1 MDFREH
7 EIGFREA
14 DRRYAELKR
23 QLDAGTMSIEEF
35 DAQRQRLMVQDG
47 EGRWW
52 AKSRK
57 TGEWHYH
64 DDTAWVRA
72 TPPGYQPPLTSPAE
86 SMPDRRSRFEQGE
99 RFSSSQ
105 TTLPGGAPIQ
115 DRNTEKQR
123 RGVLRWIII
132 AAGLL
137 AAAGVVVWVLVPG
150 ISGGPPLEESPGS
163 VPGYALIKHVSG
175 ALSVE
180 VPSEWD
186 ERVAVDSEGE
196 KGRASWSSFLG
207 GGESATPSITAVNDL
222 SSWRNGTIG
231 HRGLYMVASKE
242 LAQRY
247 TDDELVT
254 SGPNDYSSS
263 CEAGTP
269 RDFDRPPYSGRIL
282 EWENCGGESE
292 HIAIT
297 VAVAPKER
305 ECAVAAQIGGYFR
318 TKADEEGIQHILDTL
333 ETDCSKID

>member
-1 MDFREH
+1 MDFEKP
-7 EIGFREA
+7 EIDFREA

-23 QLDAGTMSIEEF
+23 QLDAGTISTEEF
-35 DAQRQRLMVQDG
+35 DAQRRRLMVQDD

-57 TGEWHYH
+57 TGEWNYH
-64 DDTAWVRA
+64 DGSAWVRGI
-72 TPPGYQPPLTSPAE
+72 PPDYQPPQTPPAE
-86 SMPDRRSRFEQGE
+86 SALDRQSWLEPGE
-99 RFSSSQ
+99 GLSPSQ
-105 TTLPGGAPIQ
+105 TTLPGSAPLQ
-115 DRNTEKQR
+115 EDRNREKQR
-123 RGVLRWIII
+123 RGVVRWVII

-137 AAAGVVVWVLVPG
+137 AAVGTTVWILVPG
-150 ISGGPPLEESPGS
+150 ISGGPPPEESPGS
-163 VPGYALIKHVSG
+163 SPGYTLIKHVSG

-186 ERVAVDSEGE
+186 ERVVVDSEGE

-207 GGESATPSITAVNDL
+207 ESAGPSMTAVNDV
-222 SSWRNGTIG
+222 SSWRNGTWG
-231 HRGLYMVASKE
+231 HKGIYMVASKE

-247 TDDELVT
+247 TDDEIVT

-282 EWENCGGESE
+282 EWKNCGGESD
-292 HIAIT
+292 HTAIT
-297 VAVAPKER
+297 LAAAPKDR
-305 ECAVAAQIGGYFR
+305 ECVLVAQIGGYFQ
-318 TKADEEGIQHILDTL
+318 TEADEESIQHILDTL